1 MKFLTPTVKAEYF
14 ARAPTEAVAKLKTE
28 LSQGRA
34 HSGSHVY
41 HDMAAHELARF
52 GFRGEI
58 RVLAPR
64 STKAGRVAFL
74 QLAPCPV
81 RCFVNTEH
89 LMRLVA
95 KDLKHGELRIYI
107 PMALNSP
114 LVDAWCVCTIDEKR
128 MVVGLQMPVAKLK
141 HPRAEVVAKEH
152 FNAIHG
158 AFGTHGVSVH
168 KAAWVVSVLPSA
180 HSAKFPYQHA
190 KADVW
195 GIWPHTQAKLAMPL
209 DEQGKP
215 PATVAAMRDMRAEGT
230 GVELS
235 AAVTAGDLCML
246 YHMGPKRASQL
257 LAVLHDNTRDE
268 SKTVEGFLDSLE
280 NSHKTLARVLKHER
294 NRGRWAYHAQVW
306 AGSAPAPDTTRT
318 AVRPKRR
325 VEADGTAG
333 GHSHHSG
340 HTKRARRGKLKAER
354 AWQTNNSRLLLVPG
368 V

>member
-28 LSQGRA
+28 LSHGGA
-34 HSGSHVY
+34 HSGSHVF
-41 HDMAAHELARF
+41 HDMAAHELSRF

-128 MVVGLQMPVAKLK
+128 MVVGLQMPVAELK
-141 HPRAEVVAKEH
+141 HPRTEVVAKEH

-158 AFGTHGVSVH
+158 AFGIHGVSVH
-168 KAAWVVSVLPSA
+168 KAAWVVSVLPAA
-180 HSAKFPYQHA
+180 HYVKFPYQHA

-215 PATVAAMRDMRAEGT
+215 PATVAAMRDMRAEGGT
-230 GVELS
+230 VELS
-235 AAVTAGDLCML
+235 AGVTAGDLRTL
-246 YHMGPKRASQL
+246 HHIGRIRAAQL
-257 LAVLHDNTRDE
+257 LSVLHANTRDE
-268 SKTVEGFLDSLE
+268 STTVENFLDSLE
-280 NSHKTLARVLKHER
+280 NSHKALAGVLKHES
-294 NRGRWAYHAQVW
+294 NQGRWSYGGQVW
-306 AGSAPAPDTTRT
+306 SGSARAPAPTRT
-318 AVRPKRR
+318 AGRPKRR
-325 VEADGTAG
+325 AEVDGAAG
-333 GHSHHSG
+333 DRSPLHGY
-340 HTKRARRGKLKAER
+340 TKRARRRTLTGAIHVADK
-354 AWQTNNSRLLLVPG
+354 
-368 V
+368 